1 MIAVRRLFFAW
12 ALLVLASACAAQP
25 IGHDPVIASAHPL
38 ATAAGMEVLEAGGNA
53 FDAAVAVSAALS
65 VVEPYSSGIGGG
77 GFFLLYSA
85 EDGHAEFID
94 ARERAPAA
102 ATPDMFVD
110 DAGEPQIALM
120 REGALSAG
128 IPGLP
133 AGLVAVSRRH
143 GRLPLARALAPA
155 IRLAEEGFE
164 VDARFAAI
172 TARSEPLLRRH
183 GTTAFFVE
191 GRVPV
196 EGDLL
201 RQPELARTLRSIG
214 ADAAESFYRG
224 ELAVALV
231 AGQRA
236 AGGTWTTQ
244 DMADYRVELRE
255 PLRGEY
261 RGNQII
267 TAPPPSSGG
276 IVLLETL
283 NILARFEELEAGER
297 DHLLVE
303 AWRRAYRDRGQYVG
317 DPAFVDVPV
326 RRLTSAEHAAML
338 ADDIDLQRATPSA
351 SLPPVT
357 THDGGSSTSH
367 FSVMDANGNI
377 AAVTQTVN
385 FRYGAGLVPAG
396 TGVVLNNEMFDFAPR
411 PGRAD
416 GFNLVSADVNLPA
429 AGKRPVSSM
438 TPTIVRGQR
447 GTLAVGTPG
456 GSRIISMVTLAVLNW
471 VDGMSAEEIAAAP
484 RFHHQYLP
492 DYVYYEE
499 GRDVSALAARGHELR
514 LAPNRYGNLNLVLL
528 EGATGETKAATD
540 PRTAAPADF

>member
-1 MIAVRRLFFAW
+1 MISVRRLFVAC
-12 ALLVLASACAAQP
+12 ALVLASACAAQP
-25 IGHDPVIASAHPL
+25 TTNEPVIASAHPL

-53 FDAAVAVSAALS
+53 FDAAIAVSAALS

-77 GFFLLYSA
+77 GFFLLYRADDSNA
-85 EDGHAEFID
+85 VFID

-110 DAGEPQIALM
+110 AAGEPQLAMM

-133 AGLVAVSRRH
+133 AGLVEVSRRY
-143 GRLPLARALAPA
+143 GRLPLATALAPA
-155 IRLAEEGFE
+155 IRLAEEGFA
-164 VDARFAAI
+164 VDARFVAI
-172 TARSEPLLRRH
+172 TARMEPLLRRH
-183 GTTAFFVE
+183 GTTVFFIDD
-191 GRVPV
+191 RVP
-196 EGDLL
+196 EQGELL
-201 RQPELARTLRSIG
+201 RQPDLARTLRSIG
-214 ADAAESFYRG
+214 ADAAASFYRG
-224 ELAVALV
+224 DLAAALV

-236 AGGTWTTQ
+236 AGGTWSAG
-244 DMADYRVELRE
+244 DLADYRVEVRE

-261 RGNQII
+261 RGNRII

-283 NILARFEELEAGER
+283 NILARFDDLDAGER
-297 DHLLVE
+297 DHVLVE
-303 AWRRAYRDRGQYVG
+303 SWRRAYRDRGQYVG

-338 ADDIDLQRATPSA
+338 ASDIDLQRATPSA
-351 SLPPVT
+351 ALPPVT
-357 THDGGSSTSH
+357 THDGGTSTSH
-367 FSVMDANGNI
+367 FSVMDADGNI
-377 AAVTQTVN
+377 AAVTQTIN

-411 PGRAD
+411 SGRAD

-429 AGKRPVSSM
+429 PGKRPVSSM
-438 TPTIVRGQR
+438 TPTIVQGPR

-456 GSRIISMVTLAVLNW
+456 GSRIISMVTLAVLDW
-471 VDGMSAEEIAAAP
+471 IDGMPADAIAAAP

-492 DYVYYEE
+492 DHVYYEQD
-499 GRDVSALAARGHELR
+499 RDVSALAARGHELR
-514 LAPNRYGNLNLVLL
+514 LAPRRYGNLNLVLQ
-528 EGATGETKAATD
+528 ESATGTTEAATD
-540 PRTAAPADF
+540 PRTLDAADF